1 MKKLF
6 ILMLLV
12 ALPLSAANVELN
24 PTNHP
29 DPTVDMCEFLG
40 WNATDAKGV
49 SFVGANLCY
58 DASDTAAFFSD
69 HGDCDNAGEVLQFDL
84 ATHVYSCGT
93 LADAD
98 IPNTITIDLATL
110 ATTATT
116 ANAGDSAT
124 AFFSAGTIEH
134 EYGGLEANLSAYN
147 GLVDISGGT
156 SSEVANLAELN
167 TALGGAGIVTGAHF
181 TPTAGVSTDHGAKAV
196 ALADLADGTDG
207 ELITWSAAGVAEAVA
222 VGTATHVLTSNGVG
236 LAPTFQA
243 GAETNDL
250 EATATSAGDAEIF
263 VGTGVDTGAYITGL
277 AACAADE
284 KPEYVPGSPD
294 TFTCEAIGGLV
305 DADIEDTLTCSLY
318 LPLAGGTM
326 GGGLNMSTNDI
337 TMVSGQGIQAGGGFV
352 WKIYDSTTPV
362 NNLYINNADTGNA
375 PAIGAEGSD
384 AAVDLNLYSQGAGT
398 IELKD
403 ATNVTGNLGVS
414 GTVDGKD
421 IGACLLNLAGLN
433 TCVSSGLVTGAHTTD
448 TFVTN
453 KDTHDHDGGD
463 GAEIPDAG
471 VADTITASNYL
482 LLAGGTLTAEVVV
495 DDLGFEFT
503 PGDTITDCTNFS
515 ATGGAI
521 FFDDSE
527 GVLKKCEDN
536 VLTVLDTTG
545 GTPAT
550 ADISDVSVTQT
561 ELAELETI
569 GATTMSANQW
579 VAIGGMAETLGS
591 AELDLLDGLTVLS
604 GSNTGDQNLADTVA
618 EISDLDNDAATL
630 SLPASTTISAF
641 GATVV
646 DDANAA
652 AARTTLGVDAAGT
665 DNSTDVTL
673 AGTPDYI
680 TLSGQVLTRTVLD
693 VSDDTNLTAGTGA
706 VLTGDALSVDHD
718 AATNFVAAEHV
729 DWAVRSMVW
738 PAGALEV
745 DGTGCTVPAAVALV
759 TSGPTPEVV
768 KCSDS
773 DTATISGSTVMPPGW
788 NAGTVIFELI
798 LGQIAASTAA
808 YEMDFEGQCIGND
821 EPFLA
826 FAGTGE
832 QPAQITLT
840 ADDDALKDETAAV
853 TLNGTTCAGG
863 DVLVWRGAI
872 DATASAASIET
883 LAVVVAV
890 RMEYS
895 ATSGD

>member
-433 TCVSSGLVTGAHTTD
+433 TCVSSGLVTGAHTVETND
-448 TFVTN
+448 LSAAVTWAN
-453 KDTHDHDGGD
+453 
-463 GAEIPDAG
+463 IPDA
-471 VADTITASNYL
+471 
-482 LLAGGTLTAEVVV
+482 
-495 DDLGFEFT
+495 
-503 PGDTITDCTNFS
+503 
-515 ATGGAI
+515 
-521 FFDDSE
+521 
-527 GVLKKCEDN
+527 N
-536 VLTVLDTTG
+536 V
-545 GTPAT
+545 PAT
-550 ADISDVSVTQT
+550 HS
-561 ELAELETI
+561 
-569 GATTMSANQW
+569 
-579 VAIGGMAETLGS
+579 GS
-591 AELDLLDGLTVLS
+591 AHHSVFSPNADPGVNHSGLS
-604 GSNTGDQNLADTVA
+604 G
-618 EISDLDNDAATL
+618 DN
-630 SLPASTTISAF
+630 F
-641 GATVV
+641 
-646 DDANAA
+646 
-652 AARTTLGVDAAGT
+652 
-665 DNSTDVTL
+665 
-673 AGTPDYI
+673 I
-680 TLSGQVLTRTVLD
+680 TEV
-693 VSDDTNLTAGTGA
+693 
-706 VLTGDALSVDHD
+706 
-718 AATNFVAAEHV
+718 
-729 DWAVRSMVW
+729 
-738 PAGALEV
+738 AGALDLDAEV
-745 DGTGCTVPAAVALV
+745 TKHVIPLYIELPVSAEQLESFWRAPVAVTV
-759 TSGPTPEVV
+759 TEIWGET
-768 KCSDS
+768 D
-773 DTATISGSTVMPPGW
+773 
-788 NAGTVIFELI
+788 AGTVGFDINI
-798 LGQIAASTAA
+798 DDGTPLGINGSDISAAVST
-808 YEMDFEGQCIGND
+808 G
-821 EPFLA
+821 
-826 FAGTGE
+826 
-832 QPAQITLT
+832 T
-840 ADDDALKDETAAV
+840 ADSTFANSASVAAGDRLDLDVGTV
-853 TLNGTTCAGG
+853 TT
-863 DVLVWRGAI
+863 
-872 DATASAASIET
+872 
-883 LAVVVAV
+883 AV
-890 RMEYS
+890 RLSIMITY
-895 ATSGD
+895 TVDDV